1 MRAGKEGGKEGMWEG
16 RKCMTELLGML
27 RLLEA
32 RNYFL
37 FFFNLINGTSDSLE
51 NDIDCYFLELT
62 SSGLQE

>member
-1 MRAGKEGGKEGMWEG
+1 MWEG
-16 RKCMTELLGML
+16 RKCMAQLIGLL

-37 FFFNLINGTSDSLE
+37 FYFNLINGTGDSLE
-51 NDIDCYFLELT
+51 NDIDCYFLELA